1 MGPLRTAWTF
11 PYTGKELIEACK
23 EREAGYKLESFW
35 ELVES

>member
-23 EREAGYKLESFW
+23 AREAEHVRS
-35 ELVES
+35 